1 MKASVVIL
9 KLFPVI
15 FVGLTTGITSRL
27 YSLAKSRSRW
37 SCAGQP
43 KIAPNPY
50 SLRTKLATKIGSFLP
65 SINGWFANKPVSKPL
80 LTLSGLIFL
89 QSYWR
94 GWPRASRRK
103 R

>member
-1 MKASVVIL
+1 MEGELIITPSSVKASVVIL

-43 KIAPNPY
+43 KIAPKHI
-50 SLRTKLATKIGSFLP
+50 L
-65 SINGWFANKPVSKPL
+65 
-80 LTLSGLIFL
+80 
-89 QSYWR
+89 
-94 GWPRASRRK
+94 
-103 R
+103 